1 MKRLWFS
8 CNTPYFWRALPDNV
22 TPEDRRRC
30 RSFLLLLFL
39 PLSSVPNPGQMG
51 RSLPEESSNISEE
64 RPRQFFAGVSLSEN
78 CGIGG
83 QIRRKGGK
91 VVSCPYPRKENRK
104 QGRKSRPNGL
114 TRRILCAVHF
124 PEFAAGDGIPGH
136 RPKDG
141 WYRAGSRCVWFHLLG

>member
-1 MKRLWFS
+1 MNITVNKSNGLKGNIEIPADKSITHRAFMFAALTKGRVKISNFS
-8 CNTPYFWRALPDNV
+8 K
-22 TPEDRRRC
+22 
-30 RSFLLLLFL
+30 
-39 PLSSVPNPGQMG
+39 
-51 RSLPEESSNISEE
+51 E